1 MFRSIL
7 PVSTISLPNL
17 AGRHVPYGPDV
28 HERLIARPSK
38 GTPCVFM
45 DPIVAEDEIFIL
57 VVHRLSFQNAETL
70 EFKLILD
77 DFGTFDII

>member
-1 MFRSIL
+1 
-7 PVSTISLPNL
+7 
-17 AGRHVPYGPDV
+17 
-28 HERLIARPSK
+28 
-38 GTPCVFM
+38 M